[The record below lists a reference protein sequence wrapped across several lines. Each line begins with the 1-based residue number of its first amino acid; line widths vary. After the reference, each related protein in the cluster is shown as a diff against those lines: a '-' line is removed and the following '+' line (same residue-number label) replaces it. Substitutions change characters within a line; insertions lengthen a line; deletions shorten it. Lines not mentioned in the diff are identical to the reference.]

1 MLNTERLC
9 IGCMNDNGGEKV
21 CSICGYDSSVQNAP
35 EYLPTH
41 YWLKDR
47 YLIGKV
53 IDFNSEGVTY
63 IGWDNIEDQIVNV
76 REYFPLSAA
85 KRDSDKKVAIKSG
98 EEFVFNE
105 GIMNFLELH
114 RTLASLSDLP
124 ALLPVTEVFEDNG
137 TAYSICKSVAGITL
151 REFLIR
157 NGGNLSWEQAR
168 PLFLPLITTVQ
179 GLHDAGV
186 IHRGISPETV
196 VVGRDGKLR
205 LTGICIRSVR
215 MAKSSM
221 SMQLFPGFSA
231 TEQYGFD
238 LELVDGKYTDVYG
251 MAATLFRVLMGAAP
265 TDAAERISNDNLQI
279 PARFIE
285 SLPKYV
291 LSTLAN
297 GLQIMPANRTPDME
311 SFRMGLTPVVS
322 DATVTFNAPPKKVE
336 PAPVAAKPKKEES
349 PKKEKNNSGK
359 KYAIISSAITAA
371 VFIVL
376 AVIFFILTG
385 NPNEGGGYNKP
396 AGNETGSGIV
406 VPDNN
411 KEDKP
416 VVKQPE
422 DGEKLHQVPNLIGKP
437 YAEIVENIEY
447 TILFEFEVKDKQ
459 FSDTYPKGY
468 VIAQTP
474 TSDQSVKKETKI
486 ELTLSLGPRMVS
498 LANVTGMNKDQAI
511 LELMKQGF
519 LFENIRTEVV
529 YEETAKNQ
537 KYEVLG
543 TEIPAGT
550 KLDTDSAVTIYIN
563 AYYGNDSTQ
572 GGNTEG
578 GEGSGNN
585 NGDAQN

>member
-114 RTLASLSDLP
+114 RTLAKLGDLP

-179 GLHDAGV
+179 GLHDAGI

-359 KYAIISSAITAA
+359 K
-371 VFIVL
+371 
-376 AVIFFILTG
+376 
-385 NPNEGGGYNKP
+385 
-396 AGNETGSGIV
+396 
-406 VPDNN
+406 
-411 KEDKP
+411 
-416 VVKQPE
+416 
-422 DGEKLHQVPNLIGKP
+422 
-437 YAEIVENIEY
+437 
-447 TILFEFEVKDKQ
+447 
-459 FSDTYPKGY
+459 
-468 VIAQTP
+468 
-474 TSDQSVKKETKI
+474 
-486 ELTLSLGPRMVS
+486 
-498 LANVTGMNKDQAI
+498 
-511 LELMKQGF
+511 
-519 LFENIRTEVV
+519 
-529 YEETAKNQ
+529 
-537 KYEVLG
+537 
-543 TEIPAGT
+543 
-550 KLDTDSAVTIYIN
+550 
-563 AYYGNDSTQ
+563 
-572 GGNTEG
+572 
-578 GEGSGNN
+578 
-585 NGDAQN
+585 